1 MRDLLERSTVARVR
15 LQGEL
20 SGEPG
25 DRKGLEAAGVSVVSV
40 PRAGHTIMLDIPDAF
55 VAGIAATV

>member
-1 MRDLLERSTVARVR
+1 MARVR

-25 DRKGLEAAGVSVVSV
+25 DRKGLEAVGVRVVSV
-40 PRAGHTIMLDIPDAF
+40 PRAGHTIMFDIPDAF
-55 VAGIAATV
+55 VAGIAVTV